1 VCYTG
6 RNNRLFNAYQLYFI
20 NFIVKLKILEKLIFC
35 GIDNKLNGTNLDW
48 ISLNWRNDRLLV
60 VNLIDLVHILMQH

>member
-1 VCYTG
+1 MCYTG
-6 RNNRLFNAYQLYFI
+6 RNNRLFNAYQSY
-20 NFIVKLKILEKLIFC
+20 FIVKLEILGKLFFC
-35 GIDNKLNGTNLDW
+35 GIDNKLKGTNLDW